1 MGRNESPP
9 VLTSDQFF
17 SWCLECGTDV
27 APLFSLPGVST
38 GTILV
43 DWLHCVELGI
53 SQDAA
58 GNVLWQAIHKA
69 GFLPGAS
76 REARLTHLNGM
87 LRAFNAELKPSNP
100 IQLLT
105 ENMIKRAGKSPKLK
119 SKGAESR
126 GLRLWIKQLAER
138 LVQHHPSEAH
148 IRMLCCIDALV
159 ACSSFVDRE
168 PFDLG
173 EFQRTGD
180 AHLEHYAWLSQHFAD
195 EDLWRYKPKH
205 HQFFHLLHT
214 VAPKHGSPNTY
225 WCWADESL
233 GGQFAKAALRRGG
246 KASPSITSLR
256 LMQRV
261 AALGWVQ

>member
-1 MGRNESPP
+1 MS
-9 VLTSDQFF
+9 S
-17 SWCLECGTDV
+17 
-27 APLFSLPGVST
+27 LFERPKGKVHPIILLSYPFL
-38 GTILV
+38 TILV

-58 GNVLWQAIHKA
+58 GNVLWQAVHKA

-105 ENMIKRAGKSPKLK
+105 ENMIKSAGKSPKLK

-138 LVQHHPSEAH
+138 LAQHNPSEAH
-148 IRMLCCIDALV
+148 IRMSCCIDALV

-173 EFQRTGD
+173 EFQRTGG
-180 AHLEHYAWLSQHFAD
+180 AHLEHYAWLSQHFAG

-205 HQFFHLLHT
+205 HQFSIFCTLLPQSMGLPT
-214 VAPKHGSPNTY
+214 PIGVGQMNL
-225 WCWADESL
+225 WGDSL
-233 GGQFAKAALRRGG
+233 
-246 KASPSITSLR
+246 
-256 LMQRV
+256 
-261 AALGWVQ
+261 

>member
-1 MGRNESPP
+1 M
-9 VLTSDQFF
+9 VFF
-17 SWCLECGTDV
+17 SWCLECGKDV

-38 GTILV
+38 GTICV
-43 DWLHCVELGI
+43 DWLHCIELGI

-58 GNVLWQAIHKA
+58 GNVLWQVLHKA
-69 GFLPGAS
+69 GVLPGAS
-76 REARLTHLNGM
+76 MKARLAHLNGI
-87 LRAFNAELKPSNP
+87 LQAFNAELKPSNP
-100 IQLLT
+100 VHHLT
-105 ENMIKRAGKSPKLK
+105 LQMVRREGKSPKLHT
-119 SKGAESR
+119 KGAESR
-126 GLRLWIKQLAER
+126 GLRPWILQLAKR
-138 LVQHHPSEAH
+138 LVAHCPDEAH
-148 IRMLCCIDALV
+148 IRMVCCIDALV

-173 EFQRTGD
+173 GFQRTGD
-180 AHLEHYAWLSQHFAD
+180 AFLEHYAWLSQHFAG
-195 EDLWRYKPKH
+195 EGLWRYKPKH
-205 HQFFHLLHT
+205 HQFFHLLHS

-246 KASPSITSLR
+246 KANPSIISLR